1 MYDESKRYFIVYN
14 TETVLQDFEK
24 FKKDESEKNSNY
36 FWRIICTN
44 KLTEYLNWYDIFFF
58 IISESTPKVYYMFFR
73 M

>member
-44 KLTEYLNWYDIFFF
+44 KLIEYLN
-58 IISESTPKVYYMFFR
+58 
-73 M
+73 